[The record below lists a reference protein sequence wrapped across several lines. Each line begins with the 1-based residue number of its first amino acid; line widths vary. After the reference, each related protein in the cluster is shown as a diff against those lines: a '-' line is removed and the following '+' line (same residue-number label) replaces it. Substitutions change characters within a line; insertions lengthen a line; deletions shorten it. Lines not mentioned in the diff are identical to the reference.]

1 VSSTD
6 PVLLTYDGSPSAAAA
21 IAAAGR
27 LAASDRAVV
36 CNAWPGPLTP
46 FFRAPQGA
54 KETAAEG
61 AQLAE
66 AAGFEAEPRCVE
78 HADETWRAIL
88 HCADEVGASMLVA
101 GAQGRSGLRRALLGS
116 VSTGLVHHARVP
128 VLIVP
133 GAVVEASTGGPLLL
147 CYDGSELSAGAISA
161 AGMLLAPRS
170 ALVLSVWESW
180 VAHAPALAGM
190 SRAVLGM
197 AEELDQI
204 ADELATDLE
213 KRGVEVAALAG
224 FDCRGLSESA
234 PGSIWRT
241 VLDTGDE
248 HSSAAIVLGSRGL
261 GGMFAA
267 MGSVSN
273 GVVHHS
279 RRPVFVVPAEA
290 AAQL

>member
-1 VSSTD
+1 MSPTD

-21 IAAAGR
+21 IAEAGR
-27 LAASDRAVV
+27 LVASDHAVV
-36 CNAWPGPLTP
+36 CHAWPGPSTP
-46 FFRAPQGA
+46 VFRALESA
-54 KETAAEG
+54 RETAAEG
-61 AQLAE
+61 ARLAE
-66 AAGFEAEPRCVE
+66 AAGFEAELRCVE

-88 HCADEVGASMLVA
+88 GCADEVGASMLVA
-101 GAQGRSGLRRALLGS
+101 GAQGKSGLRRALLGS

-133 GAVVEASTGGPLLL
+133 GAVAQASTGGPLLL

-161 AGMLLAPRS
+161 AGKLLAPRE

-190 SRAVLGM
+190 SRTVLGM
-197 AEELDQI
+197 AAELDQI
-204 ADELATDLE
+204 AGERTTDLE

-224 FDCRGLSESA
+224 FAPRGLSKSA
-234 PGSIWRT
+234 PESIWRT

-248 HSSAAIVLGSRGL
+248 HRSAAIVLGSRGL
-261 GGMFAA
+261 GGLFAA
-267 MGSVSN
+267 LGSVSN

-279 RRPVFVVPAEA
+279 RRPVFVVAAEA
-290 AAQL
+290 AAQP

>member
-1 VSSTD
+1 MSSTG
-6 PVLLTYDGSPSAAAA
+6 PILLTYDGSPSAAAA
-21 IAAAGR
+21 IAEAGR
-27 LAASDRAVV
+27 LVASDRAVV
-36 CNAWPGPLTP
+36 CHAWPGPSTP
-46 FFRAPQGA
+46 VFRAVQSA
-54 KETAAEG
+54 RETAAEG
-61 AQLAE
+61 ARLAE

-88 HCADEVGASMLVA
+88 GCADEVGASMLVA
-101 GAQGRSGLRRALLGS
+101 GAQGKSGLRRALLGS

-128 VLIVP
+128 LLIVP
-133 GAVVEASTGGPLLL
+133 GAVAQAGTGGPLLL

-161 AGMLLAPRS
+161 AGKLLAPRE

-190 SRAVLGM
+190 SRTVLGM

-204 ADELATDLE
+204 ADERTTDLE

-224 FDCRGLSESA
+224 FAPRGLSKSA

-248 HSSAAIVLGSRGL
+248 HGSAAIVLGSRGL
-261 GGMFAA
+261 GGLFAA
-267 MGSVSN
+267 LGSVSN

-279 RRPVFVVPAEA
+279 RRPVLVVPAEA
-290 AAQL
+290 AAQP

>member
-1 VSSTD
+1 MSSSD

-21 IAAAGR
+21 MAAAGR
-27 LAASDRAVV
+27 LVASDHAVV
-36 CNAWPGPLTP
+36 CHAWPGPLTP
-46 FFRAPQGA
+46 VFRASQGA
-54 KETAAEG
+54 QETAAEG

-88 HCADEVGASMLVA
+88 DCADDVGASMLVA

-133 GAVVEASTGGPLLL
+133 GALAQVSTPGPLLL
-147 CYDGSELSAGAISA
+147 CYDGSELSARAISA
-161 AGMLLAPRS
+161 AGKLLAPRE

-190 SRAVLGM
+190 SRTVLGM

-204 ADELATDLE
+204 ADERTTDLE
-213 KRGVEVAALAG
+213 KRGAEVAAIAG
-224 FDCRGLSESA
+224 FDSRGLSESA

-248 HSSAAIVLGSRGL
+248 HSAAAIVLGSRGL
-261 GGMFAA
+261 GGLFAA
-267 MGSVSN
+267 LGSVSN

-290 AAQL
+290 AAKP